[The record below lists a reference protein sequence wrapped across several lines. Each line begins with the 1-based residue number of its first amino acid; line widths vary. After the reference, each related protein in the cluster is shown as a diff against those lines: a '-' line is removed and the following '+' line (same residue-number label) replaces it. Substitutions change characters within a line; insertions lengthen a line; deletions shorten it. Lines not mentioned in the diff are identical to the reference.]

1 MNPRR
6 VVTSGA
12 PTLFTYIDL
21 IGVPQARD
29 GWSVF
34 CPPEAIGGVGQG
46 QGAGYATATR
56 IEIRPIQLNDHES
69 RPITYLS
76 GCLRIFPS
84 ANHTRPPADDEE
96 VITCTADV
104 GALLAASAA
113 VGLPRHECA
122 R

>member
-46 QGAGYATATR
+46 QGAEYATATR
-56 IEIRPIQLNDHES
+56 IEIRPIQLVITRADESLAYPDVSAFS
-69 RPITYLS
+69 RPRTTHALQ
-76 GCLRIFPS
+76 PT
-84 ANHTRPPADDEE
+84 TRK
-96 VITCTADV
+96 
-104 GALLAASAA
+104 
-113 VGLPRHECA
+113 
-122 R
+122 